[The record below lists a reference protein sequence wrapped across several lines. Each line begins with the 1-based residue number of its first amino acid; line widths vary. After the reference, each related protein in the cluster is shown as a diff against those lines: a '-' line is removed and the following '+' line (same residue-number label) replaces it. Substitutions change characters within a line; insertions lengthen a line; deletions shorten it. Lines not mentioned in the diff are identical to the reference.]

1 MDLPKITTNSSRT
14 DPRDNTVHVHIIKS
28 TRPTAN
34 RLQKVS
40 VSPSILPTSFF
51 KLNSNSSS
59 LRNYTRRCLRR
70 RHPLCGSWVT
80 SWMYIIGD
88 RSLTLSPR
96 KPSLKPKIT
105 FFFFLKKEA
114 PFTFMTTEVKP
125 IFLADR
131 PTCSATASEAY
142 RERRDRPFLSSKQ
155 PAEAPVFL
163 FPLESVTVT
172 KVFFL
177 FSKTWTKSL
186 FFLEYC
192 SCSLVKARE
201 ELNGKP
207 SLKLKGFSPLAVLD
221 LYVKPQ

>member
-1 MDLPKITTNSSRT
+1 M
-14 DPRDNTVHVHIIKS
+14 
-28 TRPTAN
+28 
-34 RLQKVS
+34 
-40 VSPSILPTSFF
+40 SILLSQLGQQQTDYKRFWYHLPYFPTSFF

-59 LRNYTRRCLRR
+59 LRNYTRRCLRS

-80 SWMYIIGD
+80 SWMYMIGD

-96 KPSLKPKIT
+96 KPSLKLKIT

-114 PFTFMTTEVKP
+114 PFTFMTTELKP

-192 SCSLVKARE
+192 SWSLVKACE

-207 SLKLKGFSPLAVLD
+207 SLELKGFSPVAVLD
-221 LYVKPQ
+221 LYVKPE